1 MTEGETTMA
10 EQFAYNPEE
19 LLAGLRDRQEQL
31 LEAGRKTRLEFLDAC
46 GQSLSA
52 FADSQDKLAS
62 VSDVEWLN
70 RILRAQASFTRGVAD
85 ASGKFARELLQD

>member
-1 MTEGETTMA
+1 MTQGETIMA

-19 LLAGLRDRQEQL
+19 ILASMRDRQEQI
-31 LEAGRKTRLEFLDAC
+31 LEAGRKTRLELVDAY
-46 GQSLSA
+46 GQSLGA
-52 FADSQDKLAS
+52 VADSQDKLAG

-70 RILRAQASFTRGVAD
+70 RILRAQASFTRGFAD

>member
-1 MTEGETTMA
+1 MD

-19 LLAGLRDRQEQL
+19 LLASVRDRHEQI
-31 LEAGRKTRLEFLDAC
+31 LEAGRKTGLEFLDAC
-46 GQSLSA
+46 GQSLGA

-62 VSDVEWLN
+62 LSDVEWLN
-70 RILRAQASFTRGVAD
+70 RILRAQATFTRGFAD